1 NPGFSAIAAITLAL
15 GIGANTA
22 IFSVIYAV
30 LLAPMPYP
38 KPDQLV
44 MVWSKVK
51 DGNNS
56 VSAGDFL
63 DWKQR
68 STVFQDLCAWTDVS
82 FNLAT
87 HEQPEHILGR
97 AVSPGS
103 FHMMGQDLFLGREF
117 LPEEGQPGKDHVVI
131 LAHRLWEHLGADQG
145 IVGKQLRMSG
155 ESYTVVG
162 VAAAGQADRLESQ
175 FTIPLSFKP
184 DQINHEFRWLLVL
197 GRLKD
202 GVSLAQA

>member
-1 NPGFSAIAAITLAL
+1 
-15 GIGANTA
+15 
-22 IFSVIYAV
+22 
-30 LLAPMPYP
+30 
-38 KPDQLV
+38 
-44 MVWSKVK
+44 
-51 DGNNS
+51 
-56 VSAGDFL
+56 
-63 DWKQR
+63 
-68 STVFQDLCAWTDVS
+68 
-82 FNLAT
+82 
-87 HEQPEHILGR
+87 EHILGR

-117 LPEEGQPGKDHVVI
+117 LPEEGRPGKDHVVI

-162 VAAAGQADRLESQ
+162 VAAAAQADRLESQ

-197 GRLKD
+197 GRLKN
-202 GVSLAQA
+202 GVSLAQAQADMELVTKRIAQEHPRSNKGWSASVEPLHLDFFSQEDRRVLWL